1 MFKKITAVLL
11 CMLFAAQVCAVGAS
25 AAGEKDYVIS
35 NPYAEVDWDSW
46 KAYKTQLHSH
56 TNASDAYPTIHEYV
70 QEHYDLDYDI
80 VALTDHGT
88 INRGWNKAPQTVP
101 LMRLVKYERTHMDDI
116 IPLSE
121 AEYQSY
127 LNGTAASSRRTH
139 KNGMLDVPKG
149 IELNM
154 ATPIS
159 DCHLTGYFADYGQG
173 LAGVYGD

>member
-11 CMLFAAQVCAVGAS
+11 CMLFAAQVCARRGLS
-25 AAGEKDYVIS
+25 RRRKGLCHIES
-35 NPYAEVDWDSW
+35 LRRGGLGSW

-116 IPLSE
+116 IPLTE

-127 LNGTAASSRRTH
+127 LNGQPRHQDAPTKTVCSTCQRAS
-139 KNGMLDVPKG
+139 N
-149 IELNM
+149 
-154 ATPIS
+154 
-159 DCHLTGYFADYGQG
+159 
-173 LAGVYGD
+173 

>member
-88 INRGWNKAPQTVP
+88 INRGWNKVPQTVP

-116 IPLSE
+116 IPLTE
-121 AEYQSY
+121 AE
-127 LNGTAASSRRTH
+127 
-139 KNGMLDVPKG
+139 
-149 IELNM
+149 
-154 ATPIS
+154 
-159 DCHLTGYFADYGQG
+159 
-173 LAGVYGD
+173 